1 MSVLANSYSIIR
13 ANEMTS
19 YNPRLSFIK
28 SITKAYPTTCPE
40 CEHPIEHID
49 DMIICKHC
57 GLVCYDTNE
66 YVGLRWIDYP
76 FRY

>member
-28 SITKAYPTTCPE
+28 SITEPIPQTCPE
-40 CEHPIEHID
+40 CEHEIEHVD
-49 DMIICKHC
+49 DQIICTHC
-57 GLVCYDTNE
+57 GLVCYDNIE
-66 YVGLRWIDYP
+66 YVGLTWIDYP